1 MFKIESDNLH
11 FLINIIL
18 SFNFIIYFLFTI
30 TMLTRESFQYQPT
43 VQTDKTKK
51 VTSSIRVT

>member
-1 MFKIESDNLH
+1 MFKIEFDNLH

-30 TMLTRESFQYQPT
+30 TMLTRESFQYQPN

-51 VTSSIRVT
+51 VTSCIRVT